1 MADPAVSSGLATRPI
16 SPYQRLKKLLAPD
29 RRDLFVILLFAVMV
43 GVLTLA
49 TPVAVQV
56 LVNFVGFGG
65 LLQPVLILG
74 ILLLAILSFAGAI
87 RLIKA
92 VVVEIM
98 QRRVFVRVVGDLAY
112 RLPRVRID
120 AYDKQYGPELVN
132 RFFDVT
138 TVQKVAATL
147 LLDGIGVL
155 LQAVIGLLVLA
166 FYHPFLLWFDLVLI
180 GLIAFIIFGLGRGA
194 VRTAIVESKAK
205 YAVAASLEE
214 IARNPL
220 SFKLSGGA
228 DFAMKRANEL
238 ACGYIDA
245 RKSHY
250 AVVFRQV
257 FGTVALQ
264 ALASTALLTLGGWLV
279 LEGQLTLGQL
289 VAAELIVTIVLA
301 SITKMGK
308 QLESIYDLMA
318 AVDKLGQLMDLPL
331 EASEGKAEVDGTGAA
346 RVEAKDLGYGYRE
359 DRPVFAGLNFV
370 VEPGQHLLFVGAHS
384 AGKSTVVDV
393 LSGHRPPTHGRIEL
407 DGFDYREFTN
417 QALRQQVAAV
427 KGLEIIEGDIL
438 DNITLRRPEITY
450 EAARDALQVVGLFD
464 DIKDLPDQMQTK
476 LNSLGSPLSYAQAHQ
491 LMLARAIV
499 AAPRVLILDDVLSEM
514 PPHALAR
521 LRENKSKRWNFTV
534 IATAHREEE
543 DSYWDRVI
551 HLQRIPPRNG
561 KTLTPARVEAIQ
573 Q

>member
-1 MADPAVSSGLATRPI
+1 I
-16 SPYQRLKKLLAPD
+16 
-29 RRDLFVILLFAVMV
+29 VILLFSLIV

-74 ILLLAILSFAGAI
+74 ILLLSILTFAGAV
-87 RLIKA
+87 RLLKA

-120 AYDKQYGPELVN
+120 AYDRQHGPELVN

-166 FYHPFLLWFDLVLI
+166 FYHPMLLWFDLVLM

-194 VRTAIVESKAK
+194 VKTAIYESKTK

-228 DFAMKRANEL
+228 DFAMARANEL
-238 ACGYIDA
+238 ARAYIHA

-308 QLESIYDLMA
+308 QLESIYDLLA
-318 AVDKLGQLMDLPL
+318 AVDKLGQLMDLPV
-331 EASEGKAEVDGTGAA
+331 EISEGSAGVGSEGPA
-346 RVEAKDLGYGYRE
+346 RVAAIQLGYGYRD
-359 DRPVFAGLNFV
+359 DRPVFTGLNFV
-370 VEPGQHLLFVGAHS
+370 VEPGQHVLIVGGHA
-384 AGKSTVVDV
+384 AGKSTLVDV
-393 LSGHRPPTHGRIEL
+393 LSGLRRPTAGRIEL

-417 QALRQQVAAV
+417 QALQQQVAAV

-438 DNITLRRPEITY
+438 ENITLRRSEITY
-450 EAARDALQVVGLFD
+450 EAAREALQVVGLFD
-464 DIKDLPDQMQTK
+464 DVMELPEQMRTK

-499 AAPRVLILDDVLSEM
+499 AAPRVLILDNVLSEI
-514 PPHALAR
+514 PPEALLR
-521 LRENKSKRWNFTV
+521 LRQNANKQWNFTV
-534 IATAHREEE
+534 IATAQREEA
-543 DSYWDRVI
+543 DDYWDRVV
-551 HLQRIPPRNG
+551 HLKRAPR
-561 KTLTPARVEAIQ
+561 TPLSRAGAPAGAAVEQ
-573 Q
+573 